1 MSNKEITIQGVAFEV
16 SQPYVEG
23 HVVTEAEA
31 KALNQTRSENVRNNM
46 AKAVKDAKETA
57 AKEQG
62 VDAANATLSDDV
74 LTSLGQA
81 VAEYDAA
88 YIFTLASVGGGRKSK
103 DPVEVEANKIAR
115 AAIMGKLKEMGKK
128 AADVDKDALA
138 AKIAEIAESPAVVKA
153 AKKAVKERNELAAS
167 ALDNL
172 DL

>member
-1 MSNKEITIQGVAFEV
+1 MANKEITIQGVVFEV
-16 SQPYVEG
+16 TQPYVEG

-46 AKAVKDAKETA
+46 AKAVKDANTA
-57 AKEQG
+57 AGEG
-62 VDAANATLSDDV
+62 NPLSDDV

-88 YIFTLASVGGGRKSK
+88 YVFTLASVGGGRKSR

-128 AADVDKDALA
+128 VADVDKDALA
-138 AKIAEIAESPAVVKA
+138 AKVAEVAASDGVMKA
-153 AKKAVKERNELAAS
+153 AKKAVKDREALAAS